1 MSLSPRLFAGED
13 VLLVEAEKYHDTI
26 FYGFYTLVHRQEGEN
41 QNLADVRALP
51 RGGGMPQRRPFY

>member
-41 QNLADVRALP
+41 QNINLWVSKKSEKVLE
-51 RGGGMPQRRPFY
+51 